1 MVGLS
6 HRARQRSR
14 EAWEDYRTIDHR
26 TTDTRFS
33 FFAFQFARLPRHP
46 FARNLIV
53 SLSAFQF
60 FRFSGFQH
68 FNRDFV
74 SEHFPTSGEHFLD
87 RNPFQTFVTEFE
99 AFDQAA
105 SFAIDRATK
114 NTMAFPRRIPETRAF
129 A

>member
-6 HRARQRSR
+6 HRARQRAR

-60 FRFSGFQH
+60 FRFSAFQ
-68 FNRDFV
+68 
-74 SEHFPTSGEHFLD
+74 PTLSLSISRQAES
-87 RNPFQTFVTEFE
+87 TSSTEIRFRH
-99 AFDQAA
+99 
-105 SFAIDRATK
+105 SLPSSRHS
-114 NTMAFPRRIPETRAF
+114 TRPHP
-129 A
+129 